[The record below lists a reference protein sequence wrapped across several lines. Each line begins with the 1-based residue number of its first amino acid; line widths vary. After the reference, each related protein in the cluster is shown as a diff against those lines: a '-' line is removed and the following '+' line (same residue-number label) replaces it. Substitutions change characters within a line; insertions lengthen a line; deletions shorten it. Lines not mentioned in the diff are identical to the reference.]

1 MSHGRRRRGIG
12 AGPSLGSVEDSIV
25 FWATERDKTNLA
37 ILAAA
42 GLDAEAAI
50 RLAVDSLAA
59 EMTPAVWAL
68 SGAGARLAQA

>member
-1 MSHGRRRRGIG
+1 M
-12 AGPSLGSVEDSIV
+12 EDPII
-25 FWATERDKTNLA
+25 FWATERDRTNLA

-68 SGAGARLAQA
+68 SGAGARRTQP

>member
-1 MSHGRRRRGIG
+1 MSHTGQRSD
-12 AGPSLGSVEDSIV
+12 ASAAPSLGSVEEPIV
-25 FWATERDKTNLA
+25 FWTTEQDRTNLA

-68 SGAGARLAQA
+68 SGGSNHQGR